1 MKASIHDGCPLGLYM
16 QGEDSN
22 SSLSRSDILPY
33 LLSKESELSREEP
46 EIASNISQQLQHMG
60 LSTWSQSV
68 IRRLR
73 NAIHKIKPKRIIEVG
88 AGIGHRSA
96 WLFDLF
102 TNGEKPQRYDL
113 VEQGSKFAVILHRLR
128 TRYDAEDWCNIV
140 VGEVNSLVAETNAW
154 SAASATGLEVGD
166 SPLAPKAN
174 VIIVDRKIEH
184 LADSIESLFPLLVDG
199 GVLFTCEPP
208 VPSGDVDENDEEMM
222 KHVDGFNDW
231 IKLIS
236 NTQQTH
242 HVAFTPLFDGT
253 IVAFLKK

>member
-1 MKASIHDGCPLGLYM
+1 M
-16 QGEDSN
+16 QGGDDN
-22 SSLSRSDILPY
+22 SSIPRSEILPY
-33 LLSKESELSREEP
+33 LLSKESELSRDEP
-46 EIASNISQQLQHMG
+46 EIASNISEQLQHMG

-73 NAIHKIKPKRIIEVG
+73 NAIHKIKPKRVIEVG

-96 WLFDLF
+96 WLLDLF
-102 TNGEKPQRYDL
+102 TSDTTPERYDL
-113 VEQGSKFAVILHRLR
+113 VEQGNKFAVILHRLR

-166 SPLAPKAN
+166 SPLATKAN
-174 VIIVDRKIEH
+174 VIIVDSKIEF
-184 LADSIESLFPLLVDG
+184 LAESIECLFPLLVDG

-222 KHVDGFNDW
+222 KQVEGFNDW

-236 NTQQTH
+236 KTQQTH
-242 HVAFTPLFDGT
+242 NIAFTPLFEGT
-253 IVAFLKK
+253 LVAFLKK

>member
-1 MKASIHDGCPLGLYM
+1 M
-16 QGEDSN
+16 QGGDDN
-22 SSLSRSDILPY
+22 SSIPRSEILPY
-33 LLSKESELSREEP
+33 LLSKESELSRDEP
-46 EIASNISQQLQHMG
+46 EIASNISEQLQHMG

-73 NAIHKIKPKRIIEVG
+73 NAIHKIKPKRVIEVG

-96 WLFDLF
+96 WLLDLF
-102 TNGEKPQRYDL
+102 TSDTTPERYDL
-113 VEQGSKFAVILHRLR
+113 VEQGNKFAVILHRLR

-166 SPLAPKAN
+166 SPLATKAN
-174 VIIVDRKIEH
+174 VIIVDSKIEF
-184 LADSIESLFPLLVDG
+184 LAESIECLFPLLVDG

-208 VPSGDVDENDEEMM
+208 VPSGDVDENDVEMM
-222 KHVDGFNDW
+222 KQVDGFNDW

-236 NTQQTH
+236 KTQQTH
-242 HVAFTPLFDGT
+242 NIAFTPLFEGT
-253 IVAFLKK
+253 LVAFLKK

>member
-1 MKASIHDGCPLGLYM
+1 M
-16 QGEDSN
+16 QGGGNN
-22 SSLSRSDILPY
+22 SSIPRSEILPY
-33 LLSKESELSREEP
+33 LLSKESELSRDEP
-46 EIASNISQQLQHMG
+46 EIASNISEQLQHMG

-73 NAIHKIKPKRIIEVG
+73 NAIHKIKPKRVIEVG

-96 WLFDLF
+96 WLLDLF
-102 TNGEKPQRYDL
+102 TSDTTPERYDL
-113 VEQGSKFAVILHRLR
+113 VEQGNKFAVILHRLR

-166 SPLAPKAN
+166 SPLATKAN
-174 VIIVDRKIEH
+174 VIIVDSKIEF
-184 LADSIESLFPLLVDG
+184 LAESIECLFPLLVDG

-208 VPSGDVDENDEEMM
+208 VPSGDVDENDVEMM
-222 KHVDGFNDW
+222 KQVDGFNDW

-236 NTQQTH
+236 KTQQTH
-242 HVAFTPLFDGT
+242 NIAFTPLFEGT
-253 IVAFLKK
+253 LVAFLKK

>member
-1 MKASIHDGCPLGLYM
+1 MKASIHDGCPIGTVM
-16 QGEDSN
+16 QGGGSE
-22 SSLSRSDILPY
+22 SSLSKADVLPY
-33 LLSKESELSREEP
+33 ILSKESDLSRDEP
-46 EIASNISQQLQHMG
+46 EIAANISEQLQHMG

-73 NAIHKIKPKRIIEVG
+73 NAIHKIKPERVIEVG

-96 WLFDLF
+96 WFFDLF
-102 TNGEKPQRYDL
+102 TNDKVPERYDL

-154 SAASATGLEVGD
+154 SAASTTGLEVGN
-166 SPLAPKAN
+166 SPLATKAD
-174 VIIVDRKIEH
+174 VIIVDSKIED
-184 LADSIESLFPLLVDG
+184 LAESIESLFPLLSDG

-208 VPSGDVDENDEEMM
+208 VPSGDVDEEDEEMM

-242 HVAFTPLFDGT
+242 YVAFTPLFDGT

>member
-1 MKASIHDGCPLGLYM
+1 M
-16 QGEDSN
+16 QGGDNN
-22 SSLSRSDILPY
+22 SSIPRSGILPY
-33 LLSKESELSREEP
+33 LLSKESELSRDEP
-46 EIASNISQQLQHMG
+46 EIASNISEQLQHMG

-73 NAIHKIKPKRIIEVG
+73 NAIHKIKPERVIEVG

-102 TNGEKPQRYDL
+102 TSDITPERYDL
-113 VEQGSKFAVILHRLR
+113 VEQGNKFAVILHRLR

-166 SPLAPKAN
+166 SPLATKAN
-174 VIIVDRKIEH
+174 VIIVDSKIEF
-184 LADSIESLFPLLVDG
+184 LAESIECLFPLLVDG

-222 KHVDGFNDW
+222 KQVEGFNDW

-236 NTQQTH
+236 KTQQTH
-242 HVAFTPLFDGT
+242 NIAFTPLFEGT
-253 IVAFLKK
+253 LVAFLKK

>member
-1 MKASIHDGCPLGLYM
+1 M
-16 QGEDSN
+16 QGGDNN
-22 SSLSRSDILPY
+22 SSIPRSGILPY
-33 LLSKESELSREEP
+33 LLSKESELSRDEP
-46 EIASNISQQLQHMG
+46 EIASNISEQLQHMG

-73 NAIHKIKPKRIIEVG
+73 NAIHKIKPKRVIEVG

-96 WLFDLF
+96 WLLDLF
-102 TNGEKPQRYDL
+102 TSDTTPERYDL
-113 VEQGSKFAVILHRLR
+113 VEQGNKFAVILHRLR
-128 TRYDAEDWCNIV
+128 ARYDAEDWCNIV

-166 SPLAPKAN
+166 SPLATKAN
-174 VIIVDRKIEH
+174 VIIVDSKIEF
-184 LADSIESLFPLLVDG
+184 LAESIECLFPLLVDG

-222 KHVDGFNDW
+222 KQVDGFNDW

-236 NTQQTH
+236 KTQQTH
-242 HVAFTPLFDGT
+242 NIAFTPLFEGT
-253 IVAFLKK
+253 LVAFLKK

>member
-1 MKASIHDGCPLGLYM
+1 MEDGQNKAS
-16 QGEDSN
+16 
-22 SSLSRSDILPY
+22 LSKSDVLPY
-33 LLSKESELSREEP
+33 LLSKESELSRDEP

-73 NAIHKIKPKRIIEVG
+73 NAIHKIKPKRVIEVG

-102 TNGEKPQRYDL
+102 TNHDRPDRYDM

-128 TRYDAEDWCNIV
+128 TRYDAEQWCNIV

-154 SAASATGLEVGD
+154 SAASATGLEIGD
-166 SPLAPKAN
+166 SPLATKSN
-174 VIIVDRKIEH
+174 VIIVDGKIEN
-184 LADSIESLFPLLVDG
+184 LAESIESLFPLLDDG
-199 GVLFTCEPP
+199 GILFTCEPP

-222 KHVDGFNDW
+222 KQVNGFNDW

-236 NTQQTH
+236 DAQQTH
-242 HVAFTPLFDGT
+242 HMAFTPLFEGT